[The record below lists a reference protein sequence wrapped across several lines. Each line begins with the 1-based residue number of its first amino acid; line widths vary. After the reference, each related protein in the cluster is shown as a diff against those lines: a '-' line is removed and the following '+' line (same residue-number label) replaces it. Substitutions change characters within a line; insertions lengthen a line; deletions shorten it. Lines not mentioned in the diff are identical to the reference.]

1 MQLEVMARNAGSVKA
16 LQFMILN
23 ETHHLILFRQAF
35 LFSAD
40 IVKKKKFPLE
50 YASSISVIDRNTTF
64 ANWLESCVNY
74 LHFAYR
80 SEYGLL
86 RSAAFVIATISW
98 VMSLTINL
106 NILMR
111 FDGYYIFLIY
121 LAWKFYKIALLH
133 SDNGD

>member
-23 ETHHLILFRQAF
+23 ETRHLIPFRQAF

-80 SEYGLL
+80 SEYGSL